1 MEQAFMQKRMRGKTV
16 LITGG
21 ASGIGACAAK
31 RFAEEGTNVA
41 IADIDDRHGEE
52 NAQEL
57 RSKGTNAVF
66 IHADISRRADIT
78 KLLAQTE
85 AAFGGI
91 DMILPNAGYQGPLAT
106 AVDYKPE
113 DWERVVNID
122 LHGAYY
128 LCKYGIPYLRKRG
141 GGSIVITASLSAYDA
156 GGSVPAYAAAKATL
170 CGMTQSLAYDFGKE
184 HIRVNSI
191 CPASVHTNLLDGIM
205 ADLHLSPEEEATY
218 SARRLLQYPM
228 GRLGQPKDIADLM
241 LFLAG
246 EESDYITGKNI
257 IIDGGY
263 WAGVPK
269 Y

>member
-1 MEQAFMQKRMRGKTV
+1 MELEFIHKRLAGKTAI
-16 LITGG
+16 ITGG
-21 ASGIGACAAK
+21 ASGIGAAAA
-31 RFAEEGTNVA
+31 RLFAAEGASISV
-41 IADIDDRHGEE
+41 ADINTERGE
-52 NAQEL
+52 AVVQEL
-57 RSKGTNAVF
+57 RKNGASAIFVRT
-66 IHADISRRADIT
+66 DISSRDDIIT
-78 KLLAQTE
+78 LLARTE
-85 AAFGGI
+85 ETFGGI
-91 DMILPNAGYQGPLAT
+91 DVILANAGYQGPLAT
-106 AVDYKPE
+106 AVDYSPK
-113 DWERVVNID
+113 DWKRVVDID

-128 LCKYGIPYLRKRG
+128 LCKYGIPYLQKRG

-156 GGSVPAYAAAKATL
+156 GGTVPAYASAKAAL

-205 ADLHLSPEEEATY
+205 SDLHLSPEEEAAY

-228 GRLGQPKDIADLM
+228 GRLGQPEDIANLM

-246 EESDYITGKNI
+246 EESSYITGKNL